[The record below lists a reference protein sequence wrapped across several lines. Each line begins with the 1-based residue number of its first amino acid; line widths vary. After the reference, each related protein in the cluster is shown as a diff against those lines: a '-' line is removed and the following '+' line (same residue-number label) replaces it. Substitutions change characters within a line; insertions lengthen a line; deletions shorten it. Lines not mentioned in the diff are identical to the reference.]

1 MNTLQFSDHL
11 VSYEM
16 FIKDLASQIVRFLK
30 EDSHDPEFI
39 SQRKAF
45 ELFGRRNIERWK
57 KLGLVEGFRRPA
69 DLRFLQR
76 CPQDYLKVAPKE
88 VRKVMNDMETNK
100 PVTLTNK
107 KDKD

>member
-1 MNTLQFSDHL
+1 MEKAWAGRGIQET
-11 VSYEM
+11 
-16 FIKDLASQIVRFLK
+16 
-30 EDSHDPEFI
+30 
-39 SQRKAF
+39 RKA
-45 ELFGRRNIERWK
+45 G
-57 KLGLVEGFRRPA
+57 VQDC

>member
-1 MNTLQFSDHL
+1 M
-11 VSYEM
+11 E
-16 FIKDLASQIVRFLK
+16 
-30 EDSHDPEFI
+30 
-39 SQRKAF
+39 KAWA
-45 ELFGRRNIERWK
+45 GRGIQET
-57 KLGLVEGFRRPA
+57 RRLEYRTA